1 MTGVK
6 AIETFK
12 TTDDATASFTL
23 HDNNAADG
31 KTLTVD
37 GRSIVNPANTF
48 AVDASADTDGIITV
62 HGSSGVD
69 TITGSA
75 SDNGDTLHGHAG
87 GDNFV
92 FAAAN
97 LTKLDTVDGGAG
109 KDTVKIAAGT
119 TVDADFTNISNIEAV
134 ESTRTTMTLAA
145 EYVGSGSSAVTL
157 SANTNTLNMDKV
169 TTAQTLTMVAGT
181 DTVDASDMT
190 AALTVKVG
198 EDSIT
203 NGDTITAGTGTAD
216 KIS

>member
-1 MTGVK
+1 MLVPVMIATQLTQVLTLAVTFTAKVATAITGAAGNAAANETAITGGTGTGDAQTVGGTFTAAHLTGGK

-12 TTDDATASFTL
+12 ATDDATASFTL

-48 AVDASADTDGIITV
+48 TVNASADTDGIITV

-119 TVDADFTNISNIEAV
+119 TVN
-134 ESTRTTMTLAA
+134 
-145 EYVGSGSSAVTL
+145 
-157 SANTNTLNMDKV
+157 
-169 TTAQTLTMVAGT
+169 
-181 DTVDASDMT
+181 
-190 AALTVKVG
+190 
-198 EDSIT
+198 
-203 NGDTITAGTGTAD
+203 
-216 KIS
+216 